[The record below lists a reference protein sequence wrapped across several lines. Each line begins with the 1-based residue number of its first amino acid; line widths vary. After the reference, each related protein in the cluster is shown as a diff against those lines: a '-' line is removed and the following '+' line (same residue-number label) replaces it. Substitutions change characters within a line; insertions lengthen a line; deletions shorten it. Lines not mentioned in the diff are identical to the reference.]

1 VYLPQDVEDAAL
13 VERCLGGDQRA
24 FEALVQRHQRS
35 LFTVAARMLGNRA
48 DAADA
53 TQNAFVRVYQ
63 NLGSYDPRY
72 RFFSWIYRILVNEC
86 LNTLRA
92 RRQTEEPVD
101 VIDTTDGPLE
111 ALEAA
116 ERRRLVQ
123 QALMAL
129 QPELRVV
136 IVLRHYTGLSYEEI
150 GEAVGGLPVKTVK
163 SRLYSARQRLAQL
176 LLGSQ

>member
-1 VYLPQDVEDAAL
+1 
-13 VERCLGGDQRA
+13 
-24 FEALVQRHQRS
+24 
-35 LFTVAARMLGNRA
+35 MLGNRA